1 MIPNDYRLEQVAAG
15 LVERLDG
22 ARASFDDA
30 EQARAAFA
38 RMTDE
43 HLDAVEAEWRALG
56 WNDHPERHAAF
67 LRREIEGTFLPRF
80 TREAVRIT
88 ASEGGGHGL
97 GGLATPIGRLLLVGV
112 TLGAIFLFGRFVYLP
127 WIWPLL
133 LAFLALPFL
142 PDVLA
147 WLAQRS
153 YRQALERA
161 VGDMARMQD
170 QALAYDVGDAGTGDA
185 TARAAERGTGR
196 AATAEDERPHRPPP
210 VRESP

>member
-1 MIPNDYRLEQVAAG
+1 MIPEDYRLEQVAAG

-38 RMTDE
+38 RMTEE
-43 HLDAVEAEWRALG
+43 HLAAVVAEWRALG
-56 WNDHPERHAAF
+56 WNEDPERHAAF
-67 LRREIEGTFLPRF
+67 LRREIVDTFLPRF

-88 ASEGGGHGL
+88 ASEASGHGL
-97 GGLATPIGRLLLVGV
+97 GGLATPVGRLGLVGV

-133 LAFLALPFL
+133 LAALALPFL

-147 WLAQRS
+147 WLSQRA
-153 YRQALERA
+153 YRSALERA
-161 VGDMARMQD
+161 VSDMARIQD
-170 QALAYDVGDAGTGDA
+170 QALAYDAVGGGDGVA
-185 TARAAERGTGR
+185 VASSGPARPVAEP
-196 AATAEDERPHRPPP
+196 AEETPRRPPP
-210 VRESP
+210 VRESS